1 MSTRI
6 GIVLVMF
13 LSITHAQETSNNT
26 NPHRTAGRMNG
37 RAWRLMGN
45 YDKRIYLEGYE
56 NGSTAMAVAMAV
68 IKIHNANISAE
79 VLFQVAEEQG
89 LNSGGFTMLDYL
101 RELDV
106 LYSDT
111 ENVNISVPDG
121 IAYCHKKLSG
131 KYTKAE
137 LEKQLIVERTYDNKN
152 VGLSSQDVIDRFEK
166 SGGFS
171 TVKH

>member
-1 MSTRI
+1 
-6 GIVLVMF
+6 
-13 LSITHAQETSNNT
+13 
-26 NPHRTAGRMNG
+26 
-37 RAWRLMGN
+37 
-45 YDKRIYLEGYE
+45 
-56 NGSTAMAVAMAV
+56 
-68 IKIHNANISAE
+68 
-79 VLFQVAEEQG
+79 
-89 LNSGGFTMLDYL
+89 MLDYL